1 MTQPQR
7 TLFLNGTIAE
17 ESWFDDDVTPQL
29 FRDELF
35 SGDGDVVVWINSPG
49 GDCVAAAQ
57 IYNMLMDY
65 PGNVTVKIDGIAA
78 SAASVIAMAGTSV
91 LMSPVSMLMI
101 HNPMTLAM
109 GDKAEMQ
116 KAIEMLDSVK
126 ESIINNW
133 KKVNEKLFIL
143 NRNHGMNDGT
153 VYARTRNGS
162 LRYEITATGVSIEAD
177 LDSEDERHKNLHR
190 DVCKGRVDKMS
201 FSFIARECSYD
212 RETHTRTI
220 LKIKKLYDV
229 SAVDFPAYNDTS
241 LTVTRDFFSAE
252 HAKEFKAL
260 EQAARRR
267 RLALALQINEI
278 IHNKGV

>member
-1 MTQPQR
+1 MPFTPEKREYRSFGGFDTVQNEQDDKL
-7 TLFLNGTIAE
+7 TLRGVPIVFNR
-17 ESWFDDDVTPQL
+17 P
-29 FRDELF
+29 
-35 SGDGDVVVWINSPG
+35 
-49 GDCVAAAQ
+49 
-57 IYNMLMDY
+57 
-65 PGNVTVKIDGIAA
+65 TVLWECDGIEYKE
-78 SAASVIAMAGTSV
+78 VIAPDALDGCD
-91 LMSPVSMLMI
+91 MS
-101 HNPMTLAM
+101 
-109 GDKAEMQ
+109 D
-116 KAIEMLDSVK
+116 
-126 ESIINNW
+126 
-133 KKVNEKLFIL
+133 FIL

-162 LRYEITATGVSIEAD
+162 LRYEVAPTGLSIEAD
-177 LDSEDERHKNLHR
+177 LDAEDERHKNLHR

-241 LTVTRDFFSAE
+241 LTATRDFFSAE

-260 EQAARRR
+260 EQVSRRR

-278 IHNKGV
+278 IHKGV